1 MFCPYFDV
9 SIDAREEAYITFVK
23 PLISDMLTNGYGLC
37 LSEIRN
43 YISNKMSKQTFY
55 NHHIKNF
62 ISKQFESKVSFCAPF
77 RKYESEVVFPS
88 WISQTEMV
96 SKLQALDSVSVA
108 AKLLRSELQKV
119 DFSLSDSFC
128 DKTALENSMQTTRM
142 PHSLLT
148 FFSVLLNI
156 PKYILVQHDN
166 KLMGDLL
173 DDEDYENNAGCKE
186 SAEKYVGRNYSN
198 KLLQANSLFQTMY
211 YMINNGRK
219 KSLMQVMVGHT
230 LYDKSKSKELITSLF
245 LLQLTC

>member
-1 MFCPYFDV
+1 MADIDGISRLLASDIYYHANCMRSYMKKFERNRNCLLCEQDLRRDDCLMDSSTAKELLHKSLEKGDQKTTLQIQEVYEEETNTFLSPCFVHTSCINSYFDV

-128 DKTALENSMQTTRM
+128 DKTALENS
-142 PHSLLT
+142 
-148 FFSVLLNI
+148 I
-156 PKYILVQHDN
+156 
-166 KLMGDLL
+166 
-173 DDEDYENNAGCKE
+173 
-186 SAEKYVGRNYSN
+186 
-198 KLLQANSLFQTMY
+198 
-211 YMINNGRK
+211 
-219 KSLMQVMVGHT
+219 
-230 LYDKSKSKELITSLF
+230 
-245 LLQLTC
+245 